1 MQIAPPIIINPV
13 LIRFF
18 PRQRR
23 WPNTPHSLR
32 DRSHSFPPSRS
43 ICNPIFFT
51 LSSTCLF
58 HVIFGRPRFR
68 CPFTSIIIAFFSILS
83 SSLLIKCPYHVT
95 PFVFAIQSNVF
106 FKPNIS
112 ISSSVFFL
120 STNFT
125 PHIDL
130 TMALSV
136 LLKIAISLSLKHH
149 VSLPYN
155 IADLTQL

>member
-1 MQIAPPIIINPV
+1 MYYIPSAIA
-13 LIRFF
+13 L
-18 PRQRR
+18 
-23 WPNTPHSLR
+23 TPSLHLV
-32 DRSHSFPPSRS
+32 RSAASS
-43 ICNPIFFT
+43 IFHPTFFT

-68 CPFTSIIIAFFSILS
+68 CPFTSIIIAFSILS
-83 SSLLIKCPYHVT
+83 SFLLITCPYHLT
-95 PFVFAIQSNVF
+95 SFAFAILSNVF
-106 FKPNIS
+106 FKPYIS
-112 ISSSVFFL
+112 ISSSVLFL

-136 LLKIAISLSLKHH
+136 LLKIAISLSLKHL